1 MRRTLL
7 GGLAGAALAVTG
19 PAAHA
24 DILIGEVGPLT
35 GANAYGGEQLQRG
48 AETAVADLNAAGG
61 VLGQQLKIMFID
73 DACDAGQAV
82 AAAQKLVATKVP
94 FVAGH
99 LCSGASIPAAKV
111 YEDAGIIQITP
122 ASTNPRLTEEGHA
135 NVFRTCGRD
144 DQQGKDAGDYLAD
157 RWPDAKIAILHDGSV
172 YGKGLADETRK
183 QLNKRG
189 VQETLYEAL
198 TPGQSDYSTLLEKV
212 RTATIRVAYYGGY
225 YQEAALLI
233 RGARESGYDLQLVS
247 GDALSTDSFWQ
258 IAGQAGQG
266 TLFTFFPDPRQDAVA
281 KSAVERFRKQ
291 GFEPEGYTLY
301 TYAAVQ
307 VWAQAAAK
315 ANSIETKAVIT
326 ALHTSEFDTVLG
338 RISFD
343 AKGDVRQPAFVWY
356 VWQDGNYM
364 VHERLA
370 RVK

>member
-19 PAAHA
+19 AAVHA
-24 DILIGEVGPLT
+24 DILIGGVGPLT
-35 GANAYGGEQLQRG
+35 GAYANIGEQMQRG

-61 VLGQQLKIMFID
+61 VLDQQLKIIFLD
-73 DACDAGQAV
+73 DACDASQAV

-99 LCSGASIPAAKV
+99 YCSGASIPAAKV
-111 YEDAGIIQITP
+111 YEEAGIIQISP
-122 ASTNPRLTEEGHA
+122 ASTNPRLTEEGRA

-144 DQQGKDAGDYLAD
+144 DQQGKEAGDYLAD

-172 YGKGLADETRK
+172 FGKGIADETRK
-183 QLNKRG
+183 RLEKRG

-198 TPGQSDYSTLLEKV
+198 TPGQTDYFALLEKV
-212 RTATIRVAYYGGY
+212 RTAAARVLYYGGY
-225 YQEAALLI
+225 HTEAALLI
-233 RGARESGYDLQLVS
+233 RGARESGYNLQLVG

-258 IAGQAGQG
+258 IAGKAGEG
-266 TLFTFFPDPRQDAVA
+266 TLFTFFPDARNNAVA
-281 KSAVERFRKQ
+281 KPVVERFHKQ
-291 GFEPEGYTLY
+291 GFEPDGYTLY

-315 ANSIETKAVIT
+315 AGSVETKAVIT
-326 ALHTSEFDTVLG
+326 ALRTNEFDTVLG

-343 AKGDVRQPAFVWY
+343 AKGDLTQPAFVWY
-356 VWQDGNYM
+356 IWQDGKYM
-364 VHERLA
+364 VHERLT